1 MAKRTKQVI
10 IRLSDDEHALLK
22 RNITKTKL
30 SQEAYLRSLVCGHA
44 PREKPDD
51 HFYEVMRELSA
62 ISNKLNQIAQKA
74 TSLGIIDTPYFKREA
89 EQWAAFRMTVKRA
102 FLEPEKLVIPNGGN

>member
-1 MAKRTKQVI
+1 MPKRTKQI
-10 IRLSDDEHALLK
+10 IVRLTDDEHALLK

-30 SQEAYLRSLVCGHA
+30 SQEAYLRSLICGHA

-62 ISNKLNQIAQKA
+62 VGNNINQIAQKA
-74 TSLGIIDTPYFKREA
+74 ASLGIIDVPSFKSEA
-89 EQWAAFRMTVKRA
+89 QQWAAFRMAAKRT